1 MKNNSLDKCKV
12 SKTMQDNWHK
22 AYLDR
27 VKKVKPLTDK
37 ELKDIQ
43 EINREIQ
50 KLREKMCG

>member
-1 MKNNSLDKCKV
+1 MLKIKSLNKCKV
-12 SKTMQDNWHK
+12 SKTMQENWKK

-27 VKKVKPLTDK
+27 MKKAKPLTEK

-50 KLREKMCG
+50 KLREKMC